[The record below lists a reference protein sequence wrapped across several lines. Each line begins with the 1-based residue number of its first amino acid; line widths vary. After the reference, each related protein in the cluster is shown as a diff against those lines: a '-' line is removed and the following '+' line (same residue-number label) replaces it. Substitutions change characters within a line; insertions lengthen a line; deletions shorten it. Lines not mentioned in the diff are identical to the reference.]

1 MDVNLSG
8 PLRLWRGLGRL
19 PWGHASALAG
29 GIIASFG
36 FAPYAFRPALWAGL
50 VLFFCTL
57 HSGTTATAAKRG
69 GLFGLGY
76 FGFGVYWVY
85 YSLYN
90 YASTPLW
97 LAIALAALLVLY
109 LSLYPMLAASMAA
122 CLLPKG
128 VKRLTGAAVLLA
140 AAEWLR
146 GTLLTGFPWVLIGQG
161 SLDSPWA
168 SYLPLLGVHGAGLML
183 LLAAGWTAAWL
194 RRPFSMRA
202 VWLGAVMVI
211 VAGGEFLRPVAWS
224 MWSTPFGESIEVA
237 MVQPNLNQD
246 ARWRAKKRGV
256 IKETYWHLTQQVEE
270 TPLIIWPEA
279 AIPQYYSEIEDFY
292 KNIQDEVLGDDTTL
306 LAGVF
311 YREGDQSGPHNGL
324 MNIRT
329 GQRYGKRRLVP
340 FGEYSPLEDWLGP
353 LYRKIHFRMRAL
365 QPAEGRPL
373 LQVRGSPVGI
383 TICYESVYPSIPR
396 LSFPE
401 AAYLVNVSNDAW
413 FGATRAPW
421 QHLESSRVRAAE
433 TARELLRVASTGVTA
448 IIGADGTLR
457 ATAPQFATAILEGE
471 VQPREGVTPYVRF
484 GEWLFAALSLLV
496 LTFCFYQREKRVGL
510 DFPRRFR

>member
-1 MDVNLSG
+1 MNLSG
-8 PLRLWRGLGRL
+8 PLRLWRGLGQL
-19 PWGHASALAG
+19 PWGHISALASG
-29 GIIASFG
+29 SIASFG
-36 FAPYAFRPALWAGL
+36 FAPYAFRPALWVGL
-50 VLFFCTL
+50 ILFFCTL
-57 HSGTTATAAKRG
+57 HSGTAATAAKRG

-85 YSLYN
+85 FSLYT

-97 LAIALAALLVLY
+97 LAITLAAVLVLY
-109 LSLYPMLAASMAA
+109 LSLYPMLAAWLAA
-122 CLLPKG
+122 RLLPKG

-202 VWLGAVMVI
+202 VWLGAVVL
-211 VAGGEFLRPVAWS
+211 VVVGGEMLRPIAWS
-224 MWSTPFGESIEVA
+224 MWSTPTGESIEVA
-237 MVQPNLNQD
+237 MIQPNLNQD
-246 ARWRAKKRGV
+246 VRWRARNRGL
-256 IKETYWHLTQQVEE
+256 IKGTYWHMTEQVSE

-279 AIPQYYSEIEDFY
+279 AIPQYYSDIEDFY
-292 KNIQDEVLGDDTTL
+292 ENIQEEVLGDDTTL
-306 LAGVF
+306 IAGVF
-311 YREGDQSGPHNGL
+311 YRGENQSGPHNGL
-324 MNIRT
+324 MNLKT

-340 FGEYSPLEDWLGP
+340 FGEYSPLEGWLGP
-353 LYRKIHFRMRAL
+353 LYRQIDFRMRAL
-365 QPAEGRPL
+365 EPGDARPL
-373 LQVRGSPVGI
+373 IQVRGNPVGV
-383 TICYESVYPSIPR
+383 TICYESVYSGITR

-401 AAYLVNVSNDAW
+401 AAYLVNISNDAW
-413 FGATRAPW
+413 FGESRAPW

-448 IIGADGTLR
+448 IIDADGTLR
-457 ATAPQFATAILEGE
+457 AAAPQFASAILEGE
-471 VQPREGVTPYVRF
+471 VQPREGITPYVRF
-484 GEWLFAALSLLV
+484 GEWPFIALSLLIF
-496 LTFCFYQREKRVGL
+496 TFCLYSKKKRQYL
-510 DFPRRFR
+510 DFSTKL

>member
-1 MDVNLSG
+1 MSLSG
-8 PLRLWRGLGRL
+8 SLGFWRGLGKL

-29 GIIASFG
+29 GIVASFG
-36 FAPYAFRPALWAGL
+36 FAPYAFRPALWIGL

-57 HSGTTATAAKRG
+57 HSGTAATAAKRG

-85 YSLYN
+85 YSLYT

-97 LAIALAALLVLY
+97 LATGLAAILVLY
-109 LSLYPMLAASMAA
+109 LSLYPMLAAWLAA

-146 GTLLTGFPWVLIGQG
+146 GTLLTGFPWVLVGQG
-161 SLDSPWA
+161 GLDSPWA
-168 SYLPLLGVHGAGLML
+168 SYLPLLGVHGTGLML
-183 LLAAGWTAAWL
+183 LLAAGWMAAWL

-202 VWLGAVMVI
+202 VWLGAVMLVVI
-211 VAGGEFLRPVAWS
+211 GGELLRPIAWS
-224 MWSTPFGESIEVA
+224 TWSAPSGESVKVA
-237 MVQPNLNQD
+237 MIQPNLDQD
-246 ARWRAKKRGV
+246 ARWRAKNRGL
-256 IKETYWHLTQQVEE
+256 IKGTYWHMTEQLKE

-292 KNIQDEVLGDDTTL
+292 KDLQEEILGEDTTL

-311 YREGDQSGPHNGL
+311 YRGENQSGPHNGL
-324 MNIRT
+324 MNVKT

-353 LYRKIHFRMRAL
+353 LYRMIHFRMRAL
-365 QPAEGRPL
+365 EPSDARPL
-373 LQVRGSPVGI
+373 IQVRGSPVGV
-383 TICYESVYPSIPR
+383 TICYESVYPAITR

-401 AAYLVNVSNDAW
+401 ATYLVNVSNDAW
-413 FGATRAPW
+413 FGESRAPW
-421 QHLESSRVRAAE
+421 QHLEASQVRAAE

-448 IIGADGTLR
+448 IINADGTLR
-457 ATAPQFATAILEGE
+457 ASAPQFATAILEGE
-471 VQPREGVTPYVRF
+471 VQPREGITPYVRF
-484 GEWLFAALSLLV
+484 GEWPFITLSLLILV
-496 LTFCFYQREKRVGL
+496 FCLYRKERTEYLSFSTKS
-510 DFPRRFR
+510 